1 MVAKILIGAVRLYQ
15 LAISSWTPASCRFT
29 PTCSTYAI
37 EAVARHGAA
46 KGAWMALK
54 RIGRCHPW
62 GGHGYD
68 PVPMS
73 DAGVES
79 LDLRDGSRSAPCAD
93 EMIAG

>member
-1 MVAKILIGAVRLYQ
+1 VVAKILIGAVRLYQ

-68 PVPMS
+68 PVPPS

-79 LDLRDGSRSAPCAD
+79 LDLREGSRSAPGAD

>member
-1 MVAKILIGAVRLYQ
+1 VVAKILIGAVRLYQ

-54 RIGRCHPW
+54 RIGCCHPW

-68 PVPMS
+68 PVPKS
-73 DAGVES
+73 GAGVES
-79 LDLRDGSRSAPCAD
+79 LELRDGSRSAPCAD